1 MKLRGQVIS
10 AALGGALWLLGPT
23 ADATV
28 TPDRTRVIFDAGQ
41 PSLSLTVINDDPTS
55 PALAQAWLENEKGA
69 RTGLPLAVVPPVQR
83 LEAGA
88 RSLVRITALPTAST
102 LPADRESLFYF
113 NLRGIPPRADKPN
126 VLQLAVQTRVKL
138 FYRPAALAVRSGS
151 PWMTKLVLTRTDDG
165 YRLDNP
171 TPYYVTLVDL
181 KAKRGR
187 SADIAPRTLA
197 PRSSTRMV
205 SPALQVPVLTYI
217 DDYGAR
223 PELTFSCHGSVCHVS
238 QS

>member
-1 MKLRGQVIS
+1 MKLREQVLS
-10 AALGGALWLLGPT
+10 ATLWGTLYLLVPT
-23 ADATV
+23 AGATV

-41 PSLSLTVINDDPTS
+41 ASLGLTVINDDPIN
-55 PALAQAWLENEKGA
+55 PVLAQAWLENEQGS
-69 RTGLPLAVVPPVQR
+69 RIGLPLTVVPPVQR

-88 RSLVRITALPTAST
+88 RSLVTITTLSAASKLPH
-102 LPADRESLFYF
+102 DRESLFYF
-113 NLRGIPPRADKPN
+113 NLRGIPPRANKPN

-138 FYRPAALAVRSGS
+138 FYRPVSLTVRSGS
-151 PWMTKLVLTRTDDG
+151 PWMTKLVLIRTEDG

-187 SADIAPRTLA
+187 SADVEPRTLA
-197 PRSSTRMV
+197 PKSSTQIL
-205 SPALQVPVLTYI
+205 SPPMQVPVLTYI

-223 PELTFSCHGSVCHVS
+223 PELTFSCNRSVCHVS
-238 QS
+238 QP